1 MYDTSNDPVKQE
13 IFRRVWRHCREES
26 CHPQCGGDCSV
37 CRPQE
42 WVVSR
47 ILGLVEAEGDNPIR
61 ALETSIRR
69 IVEESRFAGDAGD
82 PAMSAQPLPLLDRQV
97 ELVIRTLEQMKQ
109 FERTSEPESGKK
121 PESQDVG

>member
-1 MYDTSNDPVKQE
+1 MADTSNHPDKQE

-37 CRPQE
+37 CRPRE

-47 ILGLVEAEGDNPIR
+47 ILGLVEAEGDKSIR
-61 ALETSIRR
+61 ALTPSIRR
-69 IVEESRFAGDAGD
+69 VVEESRFVTEAGD
-82 PAMSAQPLPLLDRQV
+82 PAMSAQPLPPLERQV

-109 FERTSEPESGKK
+109 SSQTS
-121 PESQDVG
+121 